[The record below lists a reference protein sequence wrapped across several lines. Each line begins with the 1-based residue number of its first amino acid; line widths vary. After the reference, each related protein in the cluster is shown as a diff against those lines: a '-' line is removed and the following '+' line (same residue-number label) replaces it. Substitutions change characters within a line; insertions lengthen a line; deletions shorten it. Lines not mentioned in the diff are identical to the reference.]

1 MQSFPNHL
9 PISFISHTIFFFC
22 GFSEAPKSWIYQ
34 TWIYIGLMVL
44 VKLLTSLFI
53 QLEFWSSVKD
63 LVLWPFSNPTIELAL
78 IMLVIPFFVNLLIFW
93 VTDNFLMR
101 HDHHKKSILI
111 NYVSKGGATSNGA
124 AGLNG
129 KSDFTVVL
137 MTRSTK
143 RSSFHDNNNS
153 NSDRSLSS
161 LLKTSDS
168 ELDQLIAGDENFDM
182 DDVEMFVGDR
192 IALEKFGQGIGSSN
206 CVDPLPSSGRRHQ
219 RNSFTI
225 NP

>member
-1 MQSFPNHL
+1 M
-9 PISFISHTIFFFC
+9 
-22 GFSEAPKSWIYQ
+22 A
-34 TWIYIGLMVL
+34 L

-101 HDHHKKSILI
+101 HDHHKKSMLI
-111 NYVSKGGATSNGA
+111 NYVNNGGTASNGA

-129 KSDFTVVL
+129 KSDLTTL
-137 MTRSTK
+137 LK
-143 RSSFHDNNNS
+143 RSAKRSPLIENNS
-153 NSDRSLSS
+153 SNSSSIGS
-161 LLKTSDS
+161 LLKHSDT
-168 ELDQLIAGDENFDM
+168 ELDKLISGDENFDI
-182 DDVEMFVGDR
+182 DDVEMFGGDR

-206 CVDPLPSSGRRHQ
+206 IVDPSSSSASSSARRYH
-219 RNSFTI
+219 RNSFVL
-225 NP
+225 NA

>member
-1 MQSFPNHL
+1 M
-9 PISFISHTIFFFC
+9 
-22 GFSEAPKSWIYQ
+22 A
-34 TWIYIGLMVL
+34 L

-53 QLEFWSSVKD
+53 QLEFWSRVKD

-101 HDHHKKSILI
+101 HDHHKKSMLI
-111 NYVSKGGATSNGA
+111 NYVSNGGAMGNGA

-129 KSDFTVVL
+129 KSDLTTL
-137 MTRSTK
+137 LKRSTK
-143 RSSFHDNNNS
+143 RSPYIDNISS
-153 NSDRSLSS
+153 NSGSVGSLM
-161 LLKTSDS
+161 KTSDS
-168 ELDQLIAGDENFDM
+168 ELDQLISGDENFDI
-182 DDVEMFVGDR
+182 DDGEMFVGDR

-206 CVDPLPSSGRRHQ
+206 IVDPSSSSTSSSARRTQ
-219 RNSFTI
+219 RNSFVI

>member
-1 MQSFPNHL
+1 M
-9 PISFISHTIFFFC
+9 
-22 GFSEAPKSWIYQ
+22 
-34 TWIYIGLMVL
+34 
-44 VKLLTSLFI
+44 
-53 QLEFWSSVKD
+53 KD

-101 HDHHKKSILI
+101 HDHHKKSMLI
-111 NYVSKGGATSNGA
+111 NYVSNGVGAAHNGGP

-129 KSDFTVVL
+129 KSDFKKFVR
-137 MTRSTK
+137 RSQFT
-143 RSSFHDNNNS
+143 DNNFGSS
-153 NSDRSLSS
+153 NDDSIDS

-168 ELDQLIAGDENFDM
+168 ELDQLISGDENFEI

-206 CVDPLPSSGRRHQ
+206 VVDPSSSSPSARRNHPKL
-219 RNSFTI
+219 